1 VTTLAGRPLLDAHWA
16 SESGGEGHVVFTAEG
31 IRCANCAR
39 SIRRALDALPGVRRV
54 DINVVDGRVSV
65 VWDSGRTSL
74 GAILGRVS
82 QAGFRPVPLV
92 GVAAAAAQRE
102 ERRAALK
109 RIGLAGIGAM
119 QLMMYAAGLWVGA
132 FQGIDPRIADYLRW
146 TCLLITTPVLAYS
159 GAPILRGGLQD
170 LRRRTLGMDVT
181 VSLALLLAYGASVI
195 NTVRGVGE
203 VYYDSVAMFILLLL
217 LGRHVE
223 MRSRH
228 QAASVTDALA
238 RSLPTRAQRIDPATG
253 LVSRV
258 PLADI
263 GAGDLLRV
271 ASGETIPVDGAVA
284 EGIALVDES
293 LVTGESEPRRR
304 ATDEPLLGGSTNAG
318 AAITL
323 RATRRADESTLH
335 GLVRLLERAQG
346 ERPRLGIAAERMA
359 SWFVAR
365 VLVLTMLVGVVW
377 WYVDPERALPAV
389 LAVLVATC
397 PCALSLATPVA
408 IAAATSRLAR
418 LGVLVMRADAVEGL
432 AGVDTVLLDKTGTLT
447 VGRPTVRTIRLG
459 GGVVDPTRAR
469 AADPL
474 AEHEALAI
482 AAALERGSQH
492 PLALAF
498 RDHADA
504 AIDCADAHEI
514 AGQGVMGTVAGRR
527 WRLGKPAFA
536 AGAASV
542 RHDPIPESTTEGD
555 VMMMDD
561 LGRTASFAVCD
572 ALRDDAAATTVALR
586 EAGLDVRIASGDR
599 AETVAGVATTLGI
612 HQAEGALT
620 PADKLARLK
629 ALQSAGRRVLMV
641 GDGIND
647 GPVLAAADVSMAMG
661 RGSAIA
667 HAAGDLLLLRESL
680 AALPDAVRVARAAL
694 QRVRQNLRWA
704 AGYNLAAIPLA
715 ALGFMPPWVAA
726 LGMSFSSLVVVF
738 NARRPLAGSTAQG
751 HLP

>member
-1 VTTLAGRPLLDAHWA
+1 MTTLAPRPLLDAHWA

-39 SIRRALDALPGVRRV
+39 SIRRAVDALPGIRRV

-65 VWDSGRTSL
+65 VWDSARTTL
-74 GAILGRVS
+74 GAILGSVS

-92 GVAAAAAQRE
+92 GDAAAAAQRE
-102 ERRAALK
+102 ERRTALK

-170 LRRRTLGMDVT
+170 IRRRALGMDVT
-181 VSLALLLAYGASVI
+181 VSLALLLAYGASVA
-195 NTVRGVGE
+195 NTARGVGE

-217 LGRHVE
+217 IGRYVE

-253 LVSRV
+253 EIGRV
-258 PLADI
+258 ALSEI
-263 GAGDLLRV
+263 RAGDLLRV
-271 ASGETIPVDGAVA
+271 ASGETVPVDGTVA

-304 ATDEPLLGGSTNAG
+304 AADEPLLGGSTNAG
-318 AAITL
+318 ATITL

-335 GLVRLLERAQG
+335 GLVRMLERAQG

-365 VLVLTMLVGVVW
+365 VLALTVVVGLAW
-377 WYVDPERALPAV
+377 WYFEPGRALPAV

-447 VGRPTVRTIRLG
+447 VGRPTVKTIHIG
-459 GGVVDPTRAR
+459 GR
-469 AADPL
+469 DPL
-474 AEHEALAI
+474 TEREALVV

-492 PLALAF
+492 PMAVAF
-498 RDHADA
+498 RDHADPA
-504 AIDCADAHEI
+504 VDCADAHEI
-514 AGQGVMGTVAGRR
+514 AGQGVTGTVLGRR

-536 AGAASV
+536 LGAAV
-542 RHDPIPESTTEGD
+542 ERPVEMTDAG
-555 VMMMDD
+555 VAMMDD
-561 LGRTASFAVCD
+561 LGRIAAFEVSD
-572 ALRDDAAATTVALR
+572 PLRDDAAATT
-586 EAGLDVRIASGDR
+586 AGLRRAGLAVRIASGDR
-599 AETVAGVATTLGI
+599 AGTVARVAATLGVDD
-612 HQAEGALT
+612 AEGALS

-629 ALQSAGRRVLMV
+629 ALQSAGHRVLMV

-667 HAAGDLLLLRESL
+667 HAAGDLLLMRDSL
-680 AALPDAVRVARAAL
+680 AALPEAVRVARAAL
-694 QRVRQNLRWA
+694 LRVRQNLRWA

-715 ALGFMPPWVAA
+715 ALGFMPPWLAA
-726 LGMSFSSLVVVF
+726 LGMSLSSLVVVF
-738 NARRPLAGSTAQG
+738 NARRPLTGADGQESR
-751 HLP
+751 P

>member
-1 VTTLAGRPLLDAHWA
+1 MTTLAGRPLLDAHWA

-74 GAILGRVS
+74 GAILGSVS

-271 ASGETIPVDGAVA
+271 ASGETIPVDGTVA

-498 RDHADA
+498 RDHTDA

>member
-1 VTTLAGRPLLDAHWA
+1 MTTLAGRTLLDAHWA

-74 GAILGRVS
+74 GAILGSVS

-181 VSLALLLAYGASVI
+181 VSLALLLAYGASFI

-238 RSLPTRAQRIDPATG
+238 RSLPTRAHRIDPATG

-726 LGMSFSSLVVVF
+726 LGMSLSSLVVVF

>member
-54 DINVVDGRVSV
+54 DINVVDCRVSV

-74 GAILGRVS
+74 GAILGSVS

-228 QAASVTDALA
+228 QAASVTEALA

-271 ASGETIPVDGAVA
+271 ASGETIPVDGTVA

-304 ATDEPLLGGSTNAG
+304 ATDAPLLGGSTNAG

-346 ERPRLGIAAERMA
+346 ARPRLGIAAERMA

-365 VLVLTMLVGVVW
+365 VLVLTMLVGVAW

-447 VGRPTVRTIRLG
+447 VGRPTARTIRLG
-459 GGVVDPTRAR
+459 GGVVDPTRAG

-474 AEHEALAI
+474 TEHEALAI

-514 AGQGVMGTVAGRR
+514 AGQGVTGTVAGRR
-527 WRLGKPAFA
+527 WRLGKPVFA

-542 RHDPIPESTTEGD
+542 RHDPIPEPTTVGD

-572 ALRDDAAATTVALR
+572 ALRDDAAATTAALR

-726 LGMSFSSLVVVF
+726 LGMSLSSLVVVF

>member
-1 VTTLAGRPLLDAHWA
+1 MTTLAGRPLLDAHWA

-74 GAILGRVS
+74 GAILGSVS

-102 ERRAALK
+102 ERRVALK

-238 RSLPTRAQRIDPATG
+238 RSLPTRAQRIDPSTG

-258 PLADI
+258 PLEDI

-271 ASGETIPVDGAVA
+271 ASGETIPVDGTVA
-284 EGIALVDES
+284 DGVALVDES

-726 LGMSFSSLVVVF
+726 LGMSLSSLVVVF